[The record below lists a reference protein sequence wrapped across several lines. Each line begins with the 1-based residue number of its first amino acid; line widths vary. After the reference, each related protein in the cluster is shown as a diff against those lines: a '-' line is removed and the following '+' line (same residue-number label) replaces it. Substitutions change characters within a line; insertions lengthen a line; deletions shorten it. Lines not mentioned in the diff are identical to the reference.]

1 MSLKFTRRETKRK
14 MAFKGISAAAVVTAM
29 TAVVP
34 SSTFAQQATA
44 AVPNGPAWEIAR
56 SKDAMTDE
64 ETVLARLTGAQG
76 ADNTRLLVRCEA
88 GVMLDVGTTFH
99 ADLGKGRRPVRY
111 RIDQNPPRDETW
123 PVSDKGLM
131 VFAPYEG
138 DFTRQLIG
146 AKKVLIEVTDA
157 RGVAHRAAYEWSS
170 GSEHISEVLQACK
183 RAPQGLEVTV
193 PGVSKPVATQLERM
207 GPRSIALKKQALAS
221 MAGFKGKIDSQMTPE
236 FALAV
241 QAYQDSYLQRC
252 DAGKLRGQHCTI
264 KKGREKLKLPS
275 SEPDAGL
282 LIYEQAPKALQ
293 KKMADLRDFD

>member
-1 MSLKFTRRETKRK
+1 MSLKPMERGTKKK
-14 MAFKGISAAAVVTAM
+14 MAFKGISVAAVAAAMA
-29 TAVVP
+29 AVAP
-34 SSTFAQQATA
+34 LSTFAQATVA
-44 AVPNGPAWEIAR
+44 APSGPAWEIAR

-64 ETVLARLTGAQG
+64 ETVLAKLTGAQG
-76 ADNTRLLVRCEA
+76 PSSTRLLVRCDA
-88 GVMLDVGTTFH
+88 GVVLDVGATFN

-111 RIDQNPPRDETW
+111 RMDQNPPQDETW
-123 PVSDKGLM
+123 SVSDKGLM

-138 DFTRQLIG
+138 DFARQLIS
-146 AKKVLIEVTDA
+146 AKKVLIEMTDA
-157 RGVAHRAAYEWSS
+157 RGVTHRAAYEWSS
-170 GSEHISEVLQACK
+170 GSQHISEVLQACK
-183 RAPQGLEVTV
+183 RAPQGLETTV
-193 PGVSKPVATQLERM
+193 PGLRKPVATQLERM
-207 GPRSIALKKQALAS
+207 GPRTIAFKKQALAS

-241 QAYQDSYLQRC
+241 QAYQDSYIQRC

-264 KKGREKLKLPS
+264 KKGLEKVKLPP